1 MSEINLLPKQSVAYK
16 YLLDNTTKEV
26 LYGGSV
32 GSAKTTLGC
41 IWAISMCLKYKGTR
55 YLIGR
60 SKYTQLRLTTMKTL
74 IDVLNWMELKP
85 DLHYNLNN
93 QTNVL
98 TFINNS
104 EIVFKD
110 LAYYPSD
117 SEYDS
122 LGSLEITGAFLD
134 EASQIDFKAYNIIK
148 TRIRYKLN
156 EYKLI
161 PKLLMTCNP
170 SQGWLK
176 KEFYNPSIDGTLEPV
191 KQFVRALPTDNP
203 YLPESYIETLR
214 ALPSEQYKR
223 LYLGDWDYSDDINNL
238 FQYDNIINSMFS
250 LDINQSNEKYLSVD
264 VGRFGTDLSVIVA
277 WVGNTIVDIQSYQK
291 NSIPQLATE
300 VESYIKSFGVK
311 RTNVI
316 VDDSG
321 VGGGLTDLLK
331 CKGFVSNERPLNGEN
346 YINLKAQCYVKLS
359 EQLKIGNISINI
371 NNPTLID
378 KLIEELL
385 VIKLKDVDKD
395 GKVTTN
401 TKDEQKRILGHS
413 PDYADAIMMK
423 MFFDIPLKNKA
434 TGRYSLSILG

>member
-1 MSEINLLPKQSVAYK
+1 MAEINLLPKQSVAYR

-26 LYGGSV
+26 VYGGSV
-32 GSAKTTLGC
+32 GSAKTTLGVV
-41 IWAISMCLKYKGTR
+41 WVISMCLKYPKTR

-74 IDVLNWMELKP
+74 IDVLGWMSLKP
-85 DLHYNLNN
+85 EEHYNLNN

-98 TFINNS
+98 TFINKS
-104 EIVFKD
+104 EIIFKD
-110 LAYYPSD
+110 LAFYPSD

-134 EASQIDFKAYNIIK
+134 EASQIDFKAYNVIK

-176 KEFYNPSIDGTLEPV
+176 KEFYIPFIDGSLEET
-191 KQFVRALPTDNP
+191 KQFVQALPTDNP
-203 YLPESYIETLR
+203 YLPESYLETLR
-214 ALPSEQYKR
+214 NLPSEQYKR
-223 LYLGDWDYSDDINNL
+223 LYLGDWNFSDDINNL

-250 LDINQSNEKYLSVD
+250 LEINQTNEKYLSVD
-264 VGRFGTDLSVIVA
+264 VGRFGTDLSIIIA
-277 WVGNTIVDIQSYQK
+277 WVGNVIIDIQTYQK
-291 NSIPQLATE
+291 NSITQLATE
-300 VESYIKSFGVK
+300 VESYMKSFNVK

-321 VGGGLTDLLK
+321 VGGGLTDILK
-331 CKGFVSNERPLNGEN
+331 CKGFVSNERPINGEN
-346 YINLKAQCYVKLS
+346 YQNLKTQCYVKLS
-359 EQLKIGNISINI
+359 ELFKLGEISINI

-378 KLIEELL
+378 KIIEELL
-385 VIKLKDVDKD
+385 VVKLKDTDKD
-395 GKVTTN
+395 GKVNIN

-413 PDYADAIMMK
+413 PDFGDAMM
-423 MFFDIPLKNKA
+423 MRMYYNIPIKTKA
-434 TGRYSLSILG
+434 TGKYSLSILN

>member
-1 MSEINLLPKQSVAYK
+1 MAEINLLPKQSVAYR
-16 YLLDNTTKEV
+16 YLLDDLTKEV

-32 GSAKTTLGC
+32 GSAKTTLGV
-41 IWAISMCLKYKGTR
+41 IWIISMCLKYEKTR

-74 IDVLNWMELKP
+74 IDVLGWMELKP
-85 DLHYNLNN
+85 DTHFNLNN

-98 TFINNS
+98 TFINGS
-104 EIVFKD
+104 EIIFKD

-134 EASQIDFKAYNIIK
+134 ETSQIDYKAYNIIK

-176 KEFYNPSIDGTLEPV
+176 KEFYIPFMDGTLEHH
-191 KQFVRALPTDNP
+191 KQFVQALPLDNP
-203 YLPESYIETLR
+203 FLPESYLETLR

-223 LYLGDWDYSDDINNL
+223 LYLGDWNFGDDINNL
-238 FQYDNIINSMFS
+238 FHYDNIINSMFS
-250 LDINQSNEKYLSVD
+250 LDINQTNEKYLSVD

-277 WVGNTIVDIQSYQK
+277 WVGNVIIDIQTYQK
-291 NSIPQLATE
+291 SSITDLARD
-300 VESYIKSFGVK
+300 VESYMKSYSVK

-321 VGGGLTDLLK
+321 VGGGLTDILK
-331 CKGFVSNERPLNGEN
+331 CKGFISGEKPINGEN
-346 YINLKAQCYVKLS
+346 YSNLKAQCYVKLS
-359 EQLKIGNISINI
+359 DMFKSGEISINI
-371 NNPTLID
+371 NNPSLID
-378 KLIEELL
+378 KIIEELL
-385 VIKLKDVDKD
+385 IVKLKDTDKD
-395 GKVTTN
+395 GKVSIIS
-401 TKDEQKRILGHS
+401 KDEMKRILGHS
-413 PDYADAIMMK
+413 PDFGDAMMMK
-423 MFFDIPLKNKA
+423 MYFNIPKTNKA
-434 TGRYSLSILG
+434 TGKYSLSILG

>member
-26 LYGGSV
+26 LYGGAV
-32 GSAKTTLGC
+32 GGAKTTLGC
-41 IWAISMCLKYKGTR
+41 VWVISMCLKYPETR

-85 DLHYNLNN
+85 EIHYNLNN

-98 TFINNS
+98 TFINKS

-134 EASQIDFKAYNIIK
+134 EASQIDYKAYSVVK
-148 TRIRYKLN
+148 SRIRYKLTKYN
-156 EYKLI
+156 LI
-161 PKLLMTCNP
+161 PKLLLTTNP
-170 SQGWLK
+170 TQGWLK
-176 KEFYNPSIDGTLEPV
+176 KEFYLPYLDDSLEQN
-191 KQFVRALPTDNP
+191 KKFVQSLPTDNP
-203 YLPESYIETLR
+203 FLPESYLETLR
-214 ALPSEQYKR
+214 TLPPESYKR
-223 LYLGDWDYSDDINNL
+223 LYLGDWNFSDDINNL
-238 FQYDNIINSMFS
+238 FQYENIINSMFS
-250 LDINQSNEKYLSVD
+250 LDINQTNEKYLSVD
-264 VGRFGTDLSVIVA
+264 VGRFGTDLSVIIA
-277 WVGNTIVDIQSYQK
+277 WVGNVIVDIQTYQK
-291 NSIPQLATE
+291 SSITQLSTE
-300 VESYIKSFGVK
+300 VESYMKSFGVK

-321 VGGGLTDLLK
+321 VGGGLTDILK
-331 CKGFVSNERPLNGEN
+331 CKGFVSNERPINGEN
-346 YINLKAQCYVKLS
+346 YVNLKAQCYVKLS
-359 EQLKIGNISINI
+359 EYFKSGEISINI

-378 KLIEELL
+378 KIIEELL
-385 VIKLKDVDKD
+385 VVKLKDVEKD
-395 GKVTTN
+395 GKVTIN

-413 PDYADAIMMK
+413 PDLADAIMMR
-423 MFFDIPLKNKA
+423 MYYNITIKNKA
-434 TGRYSLSILG
+434 TGRYSLSIIG